1 MARTARQTAGIL
13 TELYDES
20 SANDSIEQYRI
31 TWADLRGIAGVEK
44 LYSGYLRNIN
54 RKLNRS
60 GYLLFALDNFLL
72 VAQESDLESIR
83 LVPPRLVEQYRY
95 EEEDDDDPELDDID
109 EESGV
114 ENPDDCEINDEDVE
128 SA

>member
-13 TELYDES
+13 TELYDERF
-20 SANDSIEQYRI
+20 ANDSFEQYRI

-44 LYSGYLRNIN
+44 LCSGYLRSIN

-60 GYLLFALDNFLL
+60 GYLLISLDNFLL
-72 VAQESDLESIR
+72 VTQERDLESIR
-83 LVPPRLVEQYRY
+83 LVPPRIVEQYRY
-95 EEEDDDDPELDDID
+95 EEEDDPELDEVD

-114 ENPDDCEINDEDVE
+114 ENPDDCEINDDDVE